1 MKKSVKKY
9 QPGGLVDRDGN
20 PVLDGSGN
28 PIMTGSF
35 PDEDEI
41 TARGRA
47 KNAEMLKSFFNR
59 ATGRGKEAAP
69 AAAPAAAGP
78 AAGTSSLRDPQQMAE
93 QKAAPKFSDGDV
105 DESDRRRE
113 AAASAP
119 KTNQGAT
126 KPKSGIVTK
135 EELARSGLSLRDYMN
150 KQQGKTRRD
159 GTAPAG
165 KAKTAA
171 EYSDATDAMRNRS
184 RMAANSAN
192 KKSSTTDALRAK
204 SRREAAFEAAKRR
217 SKTPEG
223 QAQRKAQEKGQALE
237 RVTPEEYLVGGGGG
251 AGLKTLHKAAK
262 NLATPKIREYN
273 PTMLPAPKAAPK
285 VDTKALPAPTKRLEY
300 DKKGALEARREA
312 KDVRLKNEVA
322 EENAARYGLNPRAP
336 GYESAAKAVRKE
348 MGEKDFSFKKGG
360 SVRGAGIAQRG
371 VRKCKMV

>member
-1 MKKSVKKY
+1 MAKKDDEAEMKQRGLDISNRAREAGTEKTSFFQRLREGNIDDPNSAAYKKY
-9 QPGGLVDRDGN
+9 G
-20 PVLDGSGN
+20 
-28 PIMTGSF
+28 
-35 PDEDEI
+35 
-41 TARGRA
+41 AGRA
-47 KNAEMLKSFFNR
+47 RLDDQI
-59 ATGRGKEAAP
+59 
-69 AAAPAAAGP
+69 AAAEEKLGRETQAYVKNKGDADRL
-78 AAGTSSLRDPQQMAE
+78 SYDAE
-93 QKAAPKFSDGDV
+93 QGAKAP
-105 DESDRRRE
+105 ESSKKMPTR
-113 AAASAP
+113 P
-119 KTNQGAT
+119 GQGA

-135 EELARSGLSLRDYMN
+135 EELEKSGLSLRDYMN

-171 EYSDATDAMRNRS
+171 EYSDSTDAMRNRS

-204 SRREAAFEAAKRR
+204 SRKEAAFEAAKRMA
-217 SKTPEG
+217 KTSEG
-223 QAQRKAQEKGQALE
+223 QAQRKAQEKSQALE
-237 RVTPEEYLVGGGGG
+237 RVTPEEYIVGGG
-251 AGLKTLHKAAK
+251 AGLGLKTLNQMAK
-262 NLATPKIREYN
+262 NLAKPKIKEYN
-273 PTMLPAPKAAPK
+273 PITLPAPKAAPK

-300 DKKGALEARREA
+300 DKKGALDARREA

-336 GYESAAKAVRKE
+336 GYESAARAVRKE

>member
-1 MKKSVKKY
+1 MATKNDEDQMKQRGLDVSNKDKAPGFFQSLRRLTEGNIDDPKSEAYKKY
-9 QPGGLVDRDGN
+9 GAGRGRKDRD
-20 PVLDGSGN
+20 DAD
-28 PIMTGSF
+28 F
-35 PDEDEI
+35 AAEEARDK
-41 TARGRA
+41 TARAQAGKASESTVRA
-47 KNAEMLKSFFNR
+47 QDEKSALK
-59 ATGRGKEAAP
+59 AP
-69 AAAPAAAGP
+69 TRPGQKTSGAKPA
-78 AAGTSSLRDPQQMAE
+78 
-93 QKAAPKFSDGDV
+93 
-105 DESDRRRE
+105 
-113 AAASAP
+113 
-119 KTNQGAT
+119 
-126 KPKSGIVTK
+126 IVTK
-135 EELARSGLSLRDYMN
+135 EELAKSGLSLRDYMN

-217 SKTPEG
+217 AKTPES

-237 RVTPEEYLVGGGGG
+237 RVTPEEYVVGGG
-251 AGLKTLHKAAK
+251 ASLGLKSLNQMAK
-262 NLATPKIREYN
+262 NLATPKMREYN
-273 PTMLPAPKAAPK
+273 PKMLPAPNAAPK
-285 VDTKALPAPTKRLEY
+285 SDIKALEAPRQRLTY

-322 EENAARYGLNPRAP
+322 EENAARYGLNPSAP

-360 SVRGAGIAQRG
+360 SVSSASKRADGIAQRG
-371 VRKCKMV
+371 KTRGRMY

>member
-1 MKKSVKKY
+1 MMAKNDEDKMKQRGLDVSNKEKPVSFLQRLKMGNIDDPKSEAYKQFGAGRGRK
-9 QPGGLVDRDGN
+9 DRD
-20 PVLDGSGN
+20 DAD
-28 PIMTGSF
+28 F
-35 PDEDEI
+35 AAEEARDK
-41 TARGRA
+41 TARAQAGKA
-47 KNAEMLKSFFNR
+47 AEK
-59 ATGRGKEAAP
+59 TDAP
-69 AAAPAAAGP
+69 AKQATAKQATAKQATAKKAP
-78 AAGTSSLRDPQQMAE
+78 
-93 QKAAPKFSDGDV
+93 V
-105 DESDRRRE
+105 
-113 AAASAP
+113 
-119 KTNQGAT
+119 
-126 KPKSGIVTK
+126 VTK
-135 EELARSGLSLRDYMN
+135 EELAKSGLSLRDYMN

-171 EYSDATDAMRNRS
+171 EYSDSTDAMRNRS

-204 SRREAAFEAAKRR
+204 SRKEAAFEGAKRMA
-217 SKTPEG
+217 KTPEG

-237 RVTPEEYLVGGGGG
+237 RVTPEEYIVGGG
-251 AGLKTLHKAAK
+251 AGLGLKSLNQMAK
-262 NLATPKIREYN
+262 NLAKPKIKEYN
-273 PTMLPAPKAAPK
+273 PITLPAPKAAPK

-312 KDVRLKNEVA
+312 KDVRLKSEVA

>member
-1 MKKSVKKY
+1 MATKNDEDQMKQRGLDVSNKEKPVSLLQRLKMGNIDDPKSEAYKQFGAGRGRK
-9 QPGGLVDRDGN
+9 DRD
-20 PVLDGSGN
+20 DAD
-28 PIMTGSF
+28 F
-35 PDEDEI
+35 AAEEARDK
-41 TARGRA
+41 TARAQAGKASESTVRA
-47 KNAEMLKSFFNR
+47 QDEKSALKDEKTAF
-59 ATGRGKEAAP
+59 KAP
-69 AAAPAAAGP
+69 TRPGQKTSGAKPA
-78 AAGTSSLRDPQQMAE
+78 
-93 QKAAPKFSDGDV
+93 V
-105 DESDRRRE
+105 
-113 AAASAP
+113 
-119 KTNQGAT
+119 
-126 KPKSGIVTK
+126 VTK
-135 EELARSGLSLRDYMN
+135 EELAKSGLSLRDYMN

-217 SKTPEG
+217 AKTPEG

-237 RVTPEEYLVGGGGG
+237 RVTPEEYVVGGG
-251 AGLKTLHKAAK
+251 ASLGLKSLNQMAK
-262 NLATPKIREYN
+262 NLATPKMREYN
-273 PTMLPAPKAAPK
+273 PKMLPAPNAAPK
-285 VDTKALPAPTKRLEY
+285 SDIKALEAPRQRLTY

-322 EENAARYGLNPRAP
+322 EENAARYGLNPSAP

-360 SVRGAGIAQRG
+360 SVSSASKRADGIAQRG
-371 VRKCKMV
+371 KTRGRMY